1 MAKITLRNDI
11 RNELRSTCTQ
21 KVNEMLFNFVGPDA
35 LNTADEDDLLAYI
48 KSVAVK
54 VVHPEVYRQQFF
66 VLKQSDGESITS
78 FISRL
83 KAQAMLCAFVSNG
96 SCHNPACKT
105 SYSEDMI
112 RSQLIAGIRSSAYQ
126 SKVLSEITILQTLE
140 QLTTRLLA
148 LEASERASSQF
159 RSPFDT
165 INGSEVAPIQ
175 STKTK
180 DLPRSSYHKHPTQY
194 KKPCSG
200 CGKPQHGNGRTNCP
214 AWGKYCNKCKKPNHF
229 ANVCRNAAVAATIQD
244 ETDHYN
250 ISTVAT
256 SPY

>member
-1 MAKITLRNDI
+1 MMMMEMQQQQQQMQQQMTLLMSQFLPETARTTPTAGKPTRAKIVRPSIDADCSDKRWVIFRDAWTRYKEMAKITLPNDI

-35 LNTADEDDLLAYI
+35 FNTANEDDLLTYM

-54 VVHPEVYRQQFF
+54 VAHPVVYRQQFF
-66 VLKQSDGESITS
+66 VLKQNYGESITS

-83 KAQAMLCAFVSNG
+83 KAQAMLCAFVRNG

-112 RSQLIAGIRSSAYQ
+112 RSHLIADIRSSAYQ

-165 INGSEVAPIQ
+165 INESEVTPI
-175 STKTK
+175 
-180 DLPRSSYHKHPTQY
+180 
-194 KKPCSG
+194 
-200 CGKPQHGNGRTNCP
+200 
-214 AWGKYCNKCKKPNHF
+214 
-229 ANVCRNAAVAATIQD
+229 
-244 ETDHYN
+244 
-250 ISTVAT
+250 
-256 SPY
+256 